1 MPCWDLTHKRKDMKE
16 MKNIQTWEDSMKFG
30 ASRLIVFGAAA
41 ALLVLSGCKT
51 EDDYKKERIVKAHEQ
66 FEAARKRDLPSDKV
80 LTVQDCIRL
89 AMEHNLDIKVQNI
102 EKDAANSMLWAE
114 ILGMLP
120 DLSLT
125 DRFTARN
132 NQPGSRSLA
141 VDSDGD
147 TYDYSTSQD
156 KAINN
161 LSVDLAFSLLDFGLA
176 FFNSQQSHDRLLM
189 KERQIERLRQN
200 LKLDVVRTYFKVA
213 AAQRAIDITQNL
225 LTQCKKR
232 SEVIAR
238 LQKNKRITPFRA
250 FEEMNRLLT
259 MEKRLTNYTRVY
271 ENACVE
277 LRALIGVYPSVNV
290 IVDDTI
296 LDRDPTME
304 LPDIELLEQMAV
316 LKRPEL
322 YEIDI
327 QRHINILE
335 CRKTILMMM
344 PNVQLYMDLVNNTNS
359 FLYYQTWWELAIRA
373 AYNALKTP
381 QYLARYMA
389 YSDQADVEKMRAFAQ
404 AITVMS
410 QVRIAK
416 ADIVSSRQK
425 YEINRREFRN
435 YSEHLKKEEARK
447 GVRGTVSELELDH
460 LRMTVAE
467 TEIERLLALGACHI
481 SYYRLLNSIGI
492 ENLDPATQNALKAEL
507 EAGAKRAEDELAR
520 ARAEYEQK
528 QLDAE
533 NARIA
538 RILFEDGM
546 KKQSSNQ
553 LLAASEYYRRAA
565 KKGSASAMFCLAK
578 LYWMGHGVPRNR
590 ATAVEYLTDAAK
602 AGNVESM
609 VMLGWVYYRGI
620 KENDRTIVRA
630 NLGKARKYYLMA
642 AENGDDRSYYRLG
655 VVCCDL
661 EDYKAAM
668 EYFKKAARVDPEGVA
683 FADKY
688 TEEQKAIRATRA
700 AAMVRIGCL
709 YREGKGGE
717 GVNYGKA
724 KMWFERAAA
733 LGDPSAMNNLSMM
746 YAAGDGV
753 PKDHAVSE
761 EWFKKYEKAAARQ

>member
-1 MPCWDLTHKRKDMKE
+1 
-16 MKNIQTWEDSMKFG
+16 MKFG
-30 ASRLIVFGAAA
+30 ASRVIVFGAAA
-41 ALLVLSGCKT
+41 ALLVLSGCKS
-51 EDDYKKERIVKAHEQ
+51 EDEYKKERIVKAHEQ
-66 FEAARKRDLPSDKV
+66 FEAARKRDLPADKV
-80 LTVQDCIRL
+80 LTVQDCVKL
-89 AMEHNLDIKVQNI
+89 AMEHNMDIKVQNI
-102 EKDAANSMLWAE
+102 EKDAAKNILWAE
-114 ILGMLP
+114 LLGLLP
-120 DLSLT
+120 DLSVT
-125 DRFTARN
+125 DRFTTRD
-132 NQPGSRSLA
+132 NQPGSRSRA
-141 VDSDGD
+141 VESGGS

-156 KAINN
+156 KTINN

-176 FFNSQQSHDRLLM
+176 FFNSQQSHDRVLM
-189 KERQIERLRQN
+189 KERQIERIRQN
-200 LKLDVVRTYFKVA
+200 LKLDVVRAYFKVA

-250 FEEMNRLLT
+250 FEEMNRILT

-290 IVDDTI
+290 IVDDTV
-296 LDRDPTME
+296 LDKDPMIE

-322 YEIDI
+322 FEIDI

-344 PNVQLYMDLVNNTNS
+344 PNVQLYMDLVNNNNS

-416 ADIVSSRQK
+416 ADIASTRQK

-435 YSEHLKKEEARK
+435 YSEHLKKEQARRA
-447 GVRGTVSELELDH
+447 VRGTVSELELDH

-492 ENLDPATQNALKAEL
+492 DNLDPATQNALKAEL
-507 EAGAKRAEDELAR
+507 EAGAKRAEAELAR
-520 ARAEYEQK
+520 ARAEYERK
-528 QLDAE
+528 QAEAE

-546 KKQSSNQ
+546 KKQSQHQ

-565 KKGSASAMFCLAK
+565 KKGSASAMFCLGK
-578 LYWMGHGVPRNR
+578 LYWNGQGVPRDR
-590 ATAVEYLTDAAK
+590 TAAVKYFTDAAK
-602 AGNVESM
+602 AGNVEAM

-620 KENDRTIVRA
+620 QENDRTLVGQDLRE
-630 NLGKARKYYLMA
+630 ARKYYLMA
-642 AENGDDRSYYRLG
+642 AENGDDRSYYWLG
-655 VVCCDL
+655 IICCDL
-661 EDYKAAM
+661 KDYKSAM
-668 EYFKKAARVDPEGVA
+668 AYFKKAARIDPAGVA
-683 FADKY
+683 FPDKY
-688 TEEQKAIRATRA
+688 AGEQKAIRSSRA

-717 GVNYGKA
+717 GVNYAKA
-724 KMWFERAAA
+724 KSWFERAAA
-733 LGDPSAMNNLSMM
+733 LGDSSAMNNLSLM

-753 PKDHAVSE
+753 PKDPAVSE
-761 EWFKKYEKAAARQ
+761 EWFRKYEQAAVKQ